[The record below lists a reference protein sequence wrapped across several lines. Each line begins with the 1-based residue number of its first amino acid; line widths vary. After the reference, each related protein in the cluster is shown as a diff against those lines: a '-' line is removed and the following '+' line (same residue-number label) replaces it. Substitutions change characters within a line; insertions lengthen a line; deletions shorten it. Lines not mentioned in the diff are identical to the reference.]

1 MVAATQVPL
10 WLNVLAGVFLG
21 YLIGGGVVWLVR
33 IAGTLAFNKDAMG
46 LGDVHIMA
54 AVGAVLGWV
63 DATLAFFLAAFVG
76 LAVEIVS
83 RLAAGKS
90 GLRRAIPYG
99 PSLAI
104 ASVLVLLF
112 KPLIELGLTK
122 LSGAGTPV
130 NLP

>member
-1 MVAATQVPL
+1 
-10 WLNVLAGVFLG
+10 
-21 YLIGGGVVWLVR
+21 
-33 IAGTLAFNKDAMG
+33 
-46 LGDVHIMA
+46 MA

-63 DATLAFFLAAFVG
+63 DAALAFFLAAFVG
-76 LAVEIVS
+76 LGVEIVS